1 MEPANEV
8 KTRRPRRSKAD
19 IEEAINKA
27 AVAQIKKK
35 GFSLALV
42 TDIVKRAKIEPIVF
56 YNRYKNLDEFYDEF
70 VKNYDYWLSDLVR
83 DSMEE
88 IGSEE
93 GYSNILEKLL
103 TNLMQEEIM
112 TELLRW
118 EIAEGNHITER
129 TSRLRELH
137 AIELINSYSELYHR
151 ENFDIPAITAILVA
165 GIYYLVLHKDRS
177 TFAGID
183 INTIPGKRRMLR
195 AIRNISSLMFR
206 EEENLRLA
214 DASGDEDV
222 ETYRRN
228 YEAACRER
236 VESDF
241 RDHVED
247 LMEARRIADRQRIAE
262 NMRAQG
268 IPEDVIEQCVN
279 GNHDE

>member
-112 TELLRW
+112 TELLLW

>member
-137 AIELINSYSELYHR
+137 AIEMINSYSELYHR

-183 INTIPGKRRMLR
+183 INTIPGKRRMLK

-279 GNHDE
+279 DNHDE

>member
-103 TNLMQEEIM
+103 TNLMQEEIK

>member
-183 INTIPGKRRMLR
+183 INTIPGKRRMLK

-279 GNHDE
+279 DNHDE

>member
-1 MEPANEV
+1 M
-8 KTRRPRRSKAD
+8 
-19 IEEAINKA
+19 
-27 AVAQIKKK
+27 
-35 GFSLALV
+35 V

>member
-118 EIAEGNHITER
+118 EIAEGNHMDSIR
-129 TSRLRELH
+129 RSSQ
-137 AIELINSYSELYHR
+137 AA
-151 ENFDIPAITAILVA
+151 PA
-165 GIYYLVLHKDRS
+165 
-177 TFAGID
+177 
-183 INTIPGKRRMLR
+183 RM
-195 AIRNISSLMFR
+195 SH
-206 EEENLRLA
+206 
-214 DASGDEDV
+214 
-222 ETYRRN
+222 TYT
-228 YEAACRER
+228 
-236 VESDF
+236 
-241 RDHVED
+241 
-247 LMEARRIADRQRIAE
+247 
-262 NMRAQG
+262 
-268 IPEDVIEQCVN
+268 
-279 GNHDE
+279 

>member
-1 MEPANEV
+1 MESANEV

-27 AVAQIKKK
+27 AVAQIRKK

-83 DSMEE
+83 DSVEE

-103 TNLMQEEIM
+103 TNLMSEDIM

-137 AIELINSYSELYHR
+137 ALELTNSYGSIYHR
-151 ENFDIPAITAILVA
+151 ERFDVMAITALIVA

-183 INTIPGKRRMLR
+183 INTMAGKRRVMN
-195 AIRNISSLMFR
+195 AIRSISSMMFGA
-206 EEENLRLA
+206 EENSRLSPGNNGEEA
-214 DASGDEDV
+214 

-247 LMEARRIADRQRIAE
+247 LMNARRGADRQRIAANLRNE
-262 NMRAQG
+262 G
-268 IPEDVIEQCVN
+268 ISEDIIARCVN
-279 GNHDE
+279 DLMSE